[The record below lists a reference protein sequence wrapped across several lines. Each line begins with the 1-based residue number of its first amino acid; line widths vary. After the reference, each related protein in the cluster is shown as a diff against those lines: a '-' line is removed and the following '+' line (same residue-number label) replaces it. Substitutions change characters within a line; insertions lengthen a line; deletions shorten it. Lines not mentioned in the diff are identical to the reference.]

1 MLAGDLSDLQSQGVN
16 ALGNAHWRIHSPL
29 IFERD
34 GIVCRVGNYY
44 RDLWDGGD
52 HSAAHTQLPHLL
64 HLAFG
69 HLPFV

>member
-1 MLAGDLSDLQSQGVN
+1 
-16 ALGNAHWRIHSPL
+16 
-29 IFERD
+29 
-34 GIVCRVGNYY
+34 VCRVGNYY